1 MMKRFTAIALSAALV
16 FGVTG
21 CSNGQTASTTAAPTA
36 AAEKTAAADTAAAG
50 AAETTKAEAKPA
62 GEKYV
67 LRFGHALT
75 EQDKAHEYML
85 KWADAVREKTNGEV
99 DIEIYANSQLGTE
112 EDVIEQIRQG
122 ANIGWQTD
130 FARLGS
136 YVNGLSVCNAAYF
149 VDTVEEASKLK
160 DSKTIQELNKQLAD
174 EFNIYNLS
182 FDWMQGPRHLFT
194 NKKATNPAELKG
206 LLIRTAPAPI
216 WVESVNSL
224 GCTATA
230 LSYGEIYTGIQT
242 KVVDGCELPYNAA
255 LNLKIN
261 EVCKYVLET
270 GHFFAINTMIVSQD
284 WMNSLPE
291 EYQKIV
297 IDECNKAG
305 MEETIELANQ
315 TAESKQA
322 MIDAGMT
329 VITPEEL
336 DMEAFKA
343 GSEAAYVN
351 LGLTDIRK
359 AVYSEIGK
367 N

>member
-1 MMKRFTAIALSAALV
+1 MKRFLAIALSAAMV
-16 FGVTG
+16 CGATG
-21 CSNGQTASTTAAPTA
+21 CSGSQPAPSTGATAA
-36 AAEKTAAADTAAAG
+36 AAEKAAADTA
-50 AAETTKAEAKPA
+50 ETTAPEVKTT
-62 GEKYV
+62 GEKKYV

-149 VDTVEEASKLK
+149 VDNVEEASKLK

-315 TAESKQA
+315 TSESKQA

-343 GSEAAYVN
+343 GSEAAYKN

-359 AVYSEIGK
+359 AIYSEIGK

>member
-1 MMKRFTAIALSAALV
+1 MKKTRRIVAMAMAAVFALSAV
-16 FGVTG
+16 G
-21 CSNGQTASTTAAPTA
+21 CSSGTGQTEAAKSPDKTEA
-36 AAEKTAAADTAAAG
+36 KSEEAKSAEAETDTAAS
-50 AAETTKAEAKPA
+50 AEP
-62 GEKYV
+62 KYI

-99 DIEIYANSQLGTE
+99 SIEIYANSQLGTE

-122 ANIGWQTD
+122 ANMGWQTD

-136 YVNGLSVCNAAYF
+136 YVNGLSVVNAAYF
-149 VDTVEEASKLK
+149 VDTIDEAAKLK
-160 DSKTIQELNKQLAD
+160 DSKTIQDMNKQLLD
-174 EFNIYNLS
+174 EYNIYNVS

-194 NKKATNPAELKG
+194 NKEAKSPADLKG

-261 EVCKYVLET
+261 EVCKYAIET
-270 GHFFAINTMIVSQD
+270 GHIFAINTMIISKD
-284 WMNSLPE
+284 WMESLPE

-297 IDECNKAG
+297 IDECNAAG
-305 MEETIELANQ
+305 MEETMELAEQ
-315 TAESKQA
+315 TAGSRQA

-329 VITPEEL
+329 VITADEL
-336 DMEAFKA
+336 DMEAFK
-343 GSEAAYVN
+343 EASAKAYEN
-351 LGLTDIRK
+351 LGLTEVREAIYND
-359 AVYSEIGK
+359 IGK
-367 N
+367 K